1 MNIYAVLLIVSVFLQ
16 GVIGYEIGDMIECG
30 LGGYTTRGQALTDA
44 LVILICILL
53 RFALDRI
60 LIRNKRNIGLS
71 PMVLDFVSSFF
82 CIVVLAITLEMYA
95 ASTFSITL
103 SALVMIVVLSVM
115 YEKDVYLLD
124 GVEEPEED
132 PYSLDED
139 LDEDVE
145 EESNDVSENGSE
157 TEINRDESEEIE
169 LTENIEGTDLVKSSK
184 TEVDSIIDKYTG
196 DKKDKSEDGSD
207 NKDEEDVEE
216 ENPSAK
222 EDKDD
227 EENKYEEQDF
237 RVYVVECVRALAYL
251 ASIFVGIL
259 ALGDIQAEKYGVA
272 YYLILILVGVL
283 AFILRAVTR
292 GLDALIKAPNNKVKF
307 IGFSATVFLFMILIS
322 IKSLFAGVVFLLGS
336 YLIKIIIPILYENYG
351 TGGTKVVKQNID
363 TTCRL
368 VSRIFALV
376 LILIAIWQLSYGALW
391 ETECL
396 MIIAIAMGIQE
407 LLIKQNLS
415 VDLSFTNQ
423 KTLKDINEEVETEKE
438 AEEMA
443 DKEVVE
449 ETEEKNEEEMHEEK
463 N

>member
-44 LVILICILL
+44 LVILICILF

-82 CIVVLAITLEMYA
+82 CVVVLAITLEMNA

-103 SALVMIVVLSVM
+103 SALVMIVVLSIM

-145 EESNDVSENGSE
+145 EESNDVSETGSE
-157 TEINRDESEEIE
+157 TEINRDEEES
-169 LTENIEGTDLVKSSK
+169 VKSQK
-184 TEVDSIIDKYTG
+184 TEVDSIIDKYTSD
-196 DKKDKSEDGSD
+196 DKEKSEDSSD
-207 NKDEEDVEE
+207 DKEVDVEE
-216 ENPSAK
+216 EGSSSK
-222 EDKDD
+222 ENEDE
-227 EENKYEEQDF
+227 EENKYEEQDL

-292 GLDALIKAPNNKVKF
+292 GLDALIKAPNSKVKF

-336 YLIKIIIPILYENYG
+336 YLIKIIIPMLYENYG

-423 KTLKDINEEVETEKE
+423 KTLKDITEEVETEKE
-438 AEEMA
+438 VEEMA

-449 ETEEKNEEEMHEEK
+449 ETEEKTIENNEEEMHEEK

>member
-1 MNIYAVLLIVSVFLQ
+1 MNIYAVLLIASVFLQ

-44 LVILICILL
+44 IVILICILF

-145 EESNDVSENGSE
+145 EES
-157 TEINRDESEEIE
+157 
-169 LTENIEGTDLVKSSK
+169 VKSQK
-184 TEVDSIIDKYTG
+184 TEVDSIIDKYTSV
-196 DKKDKSEDGSD
+196 DKEKSEDSSD
-207 NKDEEDVEE
+207 DKEVDVEE
-216 ENPSAK
+216 EGSSSK
-222 EDKDD
+222 ENED
-227 EENKYEEQDF
+227 EEEHKYEEQDL

-259 ALGDIQAEKYGVA
+259 ALVDLQAEKYGVA

-292 GLDALIKAPNNKVKF
+292 GLDALIKAPNSKVKF

-336 YLIKIIIPILYENYG
+336 YLIKIIIPMLYENYG

-396 MIIAIAMGIQE
+396 MIIAIAIGIQE
-407 LLIKQNLS
+407 LLIKQNRS

-423 KTLKDINEEVETEKE
+423 KTLKDITEETETEKE
-438 AEEMA
+438 AEEIT
-443 DKEVVE
+443 DEKEE
-449 ETEEKNEEEMHEEK
+449 AHEEK

>member
-1 MNIYAVLLIVSVFLQ
+1 MNIYAVLLIASVFLQ

-44 LVILICILL
+44 LVILICILF

-124 GVEEPEED
+124 GVEEQEED

-157 TEINRDESEEIE
+157 TEINRDEEESV
-169 LTENIEGTDLVKSSK
+169 NSQK
-184 TEVDSIIDKYTG
+184 TEVDSIIDKYTS
-196 DKKDKSEDGSD
+196 DNKEKSEDSSD
-207 NKDEEDVEE
+207 DKEVDTEE
-216 ENPSAK
+216 EGSSSK
-222 EDKDD
+222 ENEDE
-227 EENKYEEQDF
+227 EENKYEEQDL

-292 GLDALIKAPNNKVKF
+292 GLDALIKAPNSKVKF

-336 YLIKIIIPILYENYG
+336 YLIKIIIPMLYENFG
-351 TGGTKVVKQNID
+351 TGGTKVVKRNTD
-363 TTCRL
+363 TMCRL
-368 VSRIFALV
+368 VSRIFALG

-396 MIIAIAMGIQE
+396 MIIAIAIGIQE

-423 KTLKDINEEVETEKE
+423 KTLKDITEEVETEKE

-443 DKEVVE
+443 DEEVVE
-449 ETEEKNEEEMHEEK
+449 ETEEKTIEK
-463 N
+463 KRRRNA

>member
-1 MNIYAVLLIVSVFLQ
+1 MNIYAVLLIASVLLQ

-44 LVILICILL
+44 LVILICILF

-60 LIRNKRNIGLS
+60 LIRNKKNIGLS

-103 SALVMIVVLSVM
+103 SALVMIVVISVM

-139 LDEDVE
+139 MDEDVE
-145 EESNDVSENGSE
+145 EELNDVSE
-157 TEINRDESEEIE
+157 TEINRDEEESV
-169 LTENIEGTDLVKSSK
+169 NSQK
-184 TEVDSIIDKYTG
+184 TEVDSIIDKYTSD
-196 DKKDKSEDGSD
+196 DKEKSEDSSD
-207 NKDEEDVEE
+207 DKEVDVEE
-216 ENPSAK
+216 EGSSSK
-222 EDKDD
+222 ENEDE

-283 AFILRAVTR
+283 AFVLRAVTR
-292 GLDALIKAPNNKVKF
+292 GLDALIKAPNSKVKF

-336 YLIKIIIPILYENYG
+336 YLIKIIIPMLYENYG
-351 TGGTKVVKQNID
+351 TGGTKVVRQNID

-423 KTLKDINEEVETEKE
+423 KTLKDITEEAETEKE
-438 AEEMA
+438 AEEIA
-443 DKEVVE
+443 DEEVVE
-449 ETEEKNEEEMHEEK
+449 ETEEKTIEKNEEEMHEEK

>member
-44 LVILICILL
+44 LVILICILF

-103 SALVMIVVLSVM
+103 SALVMIVALLVM

-145 EESNDVSENGSE
+145 EES
-157 TEINRDESEEIE
+157 
-169 LTENIEGTDLVKSSK
+169 VKSQK
-184 TEVDSIIDKYTG
+184 TEVDSIIDKYTSD
-196 DKKDKSEDGSD
+196 DKEKSEDSSD
-207 NKDEEDVEE
+207 DKEVDVEE
-216 ENPSAK
+216 EGSSSK
-222 EDKDD
+222 ENEDE
-227 EENKYEEQDF
+227 EENKYEEQDL

-292 GLDALIKAPNNKVKF
+292 GLDALIKAPNSKVKF

-351 TGGTKVVKQNID
+351 TGGTNVVKQNID

-423 KTLKDINEEVETEKE
+423 KTLKDITEEVETEKE

-443 DKEVVE
+443 DEKEEV
-449 ETEEKNEEEMHEEK
+449 HEEK

>member
-1 MNIYAVLLIVSVFLQ
+1 MNIYAVLLIASVFLQ

-44 LVILICILL
+44 LVILICILF

-103 SALVMIVVLSVM
+103 SALVMIVVLSIM

-139 LDEDVE
+139 MDEE
-145 EESNDVSENGSE
+145 LSDVSENGSE

-227 EENKYEEQDF
+227 EENKYEEQDL

-283 AFILRAVTR
+283 AFVLRAVTR
-292 GLDALIKAPNNKVKF
+292 GLDALIKAPNSKVKF

-336 YLIKIIIPILYENYG
+336 YLIKIIIPMLYENYG

-376 LILIAIWQLSYGALW
+376 LILIAVWQLSYGALW

-423 KTLKDINEEVETEKE
+423 KTLKDITEEVETEKE
-438 AEEMA
+438 AEEIA
-443 DKEVVE
+443 N
-449 ETEEKNEEEMHEEK
+449 EKEEMHEEK

>member
-44 LVILICILL
+44 LVILICILF
-53 RFALDRI
+53 RFALDRM

-124 GVEEPEED
+124 GVEESEED
-132 PYSLDED
+132 PYALEED
-139 LDEDVE
+139 MVE
-145 EESNDVSENGSE
+145 EQKEDPGSE
-157 TEINRDESEEIE
+157 PETESESAET
-169 LTENIEGTDLVKSSK
+169 LK

-196 DKKDKSEDGSD
+196 NNEDKSEDDSD
-207 NKDEEDVEE
+207 DKEKVEE
-216 ENPSAK
+216 G
-222 EDKDD
+222 
-227 EENKYEEQDF
+227 EEEHKYEEQDL

-292 GLDALIKAPNNKVKF
+292 GLDALIKAPNSKVKF

-336 YLIKIIIPILYENYG
+336 YLIKIIIPMLYENYG

-423 KTLKDINEEVETEKE
+423 KTLKDITEEVETEKE

-449 ETEEKNEEEMHEEK
+449 ETEEKTIEKNEEEMHEEK

>member
-1 MNIYAVLLIVSVFLQ
+1 MNIYAVLLIASVFLQ

-44 LVILICILL
+44 IVILICILF

-145 EESNDVSENGSE
+145 EES
-157 TEINRDESEEIE
+157 
-169 LTENIEGTDLVKSSK
+169 VKSQK
-184 TEVDSIIDKYTG
+184 TEVDSIIDKYTSV
-196 DKKDKSEDGSD
+196 DKEKSEDSSD
-207 NKDEEDVEE
+207 DKEVDVEE
-216 ENPSAK
+216 EGSSSK
-222 EDKDD
+222 ENED
-227 EENKYEEQDF
+227 EEEHKYEEQDL

-259 ALGDIQAEKYGVA
+259 ALVDLQAEKYGVA

-292 GLDALIKAPNNKVKF
+292 GLDALIKAPNSKVKF

-336 YLIKIIIPILYENYG
+336 YLIKIIIPMLYENYG

-423 KTLKDINEEVETEKE
+423 KTLKDITEETETEKE
-438 AEEMA
+438 AEEIT
-443 DKEVVE
+443 DEKEE
-449 ETEEKNEEEMHEEK
+449 AHEEK

>member
-1 MNIYAVLLIVSVFLQ
+1 MNIYAVLLIASVFLQ

-44 LVILICILL
+44 LVILICILF

-124 GVEEPEED
+124 GVEESEED
-132 PYSLDED
+132 PYS

-145 EESNDVSENGSE
+145 EESNDVSETGSE
-157 TEINRDESEEIE
+157 TENNRDEEES
-169 LTENIEGTDLVKSSK
+169 VKSQK
-184 TEVDSIIDKYTG
+184 TELDSIIGKYTG
-196 DKKDKSEDGSD
+196 DKEEETEEKSDDKEV
-207 NKDEEDVEE
+207 DVEE
-216 ENPSAK
+216 EGSSSK
-222 EDKDD
+222 ENEDE
-227 EENKYEEQDF
+227 EENKYEEQDL

-292 GLDALIKAPNNKVKF
+292 GLDALIKAPNSKVKF

-336 YLIKIIIPILYENYG
+336 YLIKIIIPMLYENYG

-423 KTLKDINEEVETEKE
+423 KTLKDITEEVETEKE

-443 DKEVVE
+443 DEEVVE
-449 ETEEKNEEEMHEEK
+449 ETEEKTIEKNEEEMHEEK

>member
-44 LVILICILL
+44 LVILICILF

-103 SALVMIVVLSVM
+103 SALVMIVALLVM

-139 LDEDVE
+139 MDEE
-145 EESNDVSENGSE
+145 LSDVSETGSE
-157 TEINRDESEEIE
+157 TEINRDEEES
-169 LTENIEGTDLVKSSK
+169 VKSQK
-184 TEVDSIIDKYTG
+184 TEVDSIIDKYTSD
-196 DKKDKSEDGSD
+196 DKEKSEDSSD
-207 NKDEEDVEE
+207 DKEVDVEE
-216 ENPSAK
+216 EGSSSK
-222 EDKDD
+222 ENEDE
-227 EENKYEEQDF
+227 EENKYEEQDL

-283 AFILRAVTR
+283 AFVLRAVTR
-292 GLDALIKAPNNKVKF
+292 GLDALIKAPNSKVKF

-336 YLIKIIIPILYENYG
+336 YLIKIIIPMLYENYG

-423 KTLKDINEEVETEKE
+423 KTLKDITEEVETEKE

-443 DKEVVE
+443 DEKEEV
-449 ETEEKNEEEMHEEK
+449 HEEK

>member
-1 MNIYAVLLIVSVFLQ
+1 MNIYAVLLIASVLLQ

-44 LVILICILL
+44 LVILICILF

-132 PYSLDED
+132 PYALEEDMDE
-139 LDEDVE
+139 EP
-145 EESNDVSENGSE
+145 E
-157 TEINRDESEEIE
+157 TEAESVET
-169 LTENIEGTDLVKSSK
+169 LK

-196 DKKDKSEDGSD
+196 NNEDKSEDDSD
-207 NKDEEDVEE
+207 NKEKEEEGEEDE
-216 ENPSAK
+216 
-222 EDKDD
+222 
-227 EENKYEEQDF
+227 EENKYEEQDL

-283 AFILRAVTR
+283 AFVLRAVTR
-292 GLDALIKAPNNKVKF
+292 GLDALIKAPNSKVKF

-336 YLIKIIIPILYENYG
+336 YLIKIIIPMLYENYG

-415 VDLSFTNQ
+415 VDLSFTNP
-423 KTLKDINEEVETEKE
+423 KTLEDITEETETEKE

-443 DKEVVE
+443 DEEVVE
-449 ETEEKNEEEMHEEK
+449 ETEEKTIEKNEEEMHEEK